1 MNGEDGMT
9 HYVGISYTSGVLTSQ
24 GFCFE
29 LVVLQNES
37 CNLFRHTHV
46 FLDADARK
54 LQAAPGISAPTQ
66 ELLRDIQE
74 FGQPYFTLKDRSG
87 PRLKRQFPWFNG
99 SLGPSTHEM
108 IAESEA

>member
-54 LQAAPGISAPTQ
+54 LQAAPGHPLPRKNCYATFRNFGDLT
-66 ELLRDIQE
+66 LL
-74 FGQPYFTLKDRSG
+74 
-87 PRLKRQFPWFNG
+87 
-99 SLGPSTHEM
+99 
-108 IAESEA
+108 